1 MDIDL
6 LQKFLVPLV
15 SAIAGGLISYKLS
28 RIKEKKEEAIKRLE
42 SLYEI
47 QNINY
52 KMLGSF
58 SDLEQSLNTYVLSTE
73 IVEPHSQLIVTNK
86 IKECSDALAEFYVL
100 TLANAVYLN
109 KGVFNRAK
117 KTHEDIRFLFVNVMK
132 YNYTKT
138 NGKLKVY
145 TQTNLDFLRQATEK
159 IAMFQDTLAEK
170 IEPKLVKHY
179 MEKYNKSYNFNVKK
193 TD

>member
-1 MDIDL
+1 MYIDIDL

-15 SAIAGGLISYKLS
+15 GAIVGGLISYQLL
-28 RIKEKKEEAIKRLE
+28 RIKEKKEEAKKRLE

-58 SDLEQSLNTYVLSTE
+58 SDLEQSLNIYVLSTE
-73 IVEPHSQLIVTNK
+73 VVVPDSELIVTNK

-100 TLANAVYLN
+100 TLSNAVYLN
-109 KGVFNRAK
+109 EEVFNHAK
-117 KTHEDIRFLFVNVMK
+117 KTHEDIRFLFLGVIKN
-132 YNYTKT
+132 NYTNA

-145 TQTNLDFLRQATEK
+145 TQKNLDCLRQATDK
-159 IAMFQDTLAEK
+159 LAVFQHTLAEK
-170 IEPKLVKHY
+170 IQPNLVKRY
-179 MEKYNKSYNFNVKK
+179 MEKYNKS
-193 TD
+193 